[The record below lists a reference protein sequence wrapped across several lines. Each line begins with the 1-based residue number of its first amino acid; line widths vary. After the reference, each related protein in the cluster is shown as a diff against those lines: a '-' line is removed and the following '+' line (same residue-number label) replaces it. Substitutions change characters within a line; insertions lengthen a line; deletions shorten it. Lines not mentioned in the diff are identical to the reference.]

1 MLDPGGVAAVGCASA
16 ASGPTAPAHEPPR
29 GPDVQRDRLDFA
41 YKFLRLK
48 ERPCAPD
55 TLDVCCQRRNRA
67 LDQAIASG
75 DSERV
80 AEAVDDVTLLCPELR
95 NKAGETLGFSA
106 PAITEA
112 QAGRIEVRFAAD
124 VPETDRLYW
133 ASAFI
138 DRRHP
143 AGANV
148 LPGKHQVSVEVHVV
162 TSPGDE
168 SAQLTRVRLDREL
181 DVPPR
186 TQVKLTVTLRRQ
198 PGVDLREAF
207 WLDPGKPEL
216 SPAGSGMSV
225 EQASTKYRRRV
236 RRPMFPEDL
245 LATRPW
251 MLSFRVCV
259 DKQGRV
265 ETVSP
270 IENVVHPRVF
280 GPVLDSFLRARYV
293 PPQVQGAAHRL
304 LPPGPVRDHEVRL
317 LTRARGPAS
326 GLSAMW
332 RTQVSVRRQFFRPNP
347 SVDGGSGH

>member
-1 MLDPGGVAAVGCASA
+1 MLLVGCASA
-16 ASGPTAPAHEPPR
+16 ASGPTPPASESPR

-55 TLDVCCQRRNRA
+55 TLEVCCQRRNRA

-80 AEAVDDVTLLCPELR
+80 AEAVDDVALLCPELR
-95 NKAGETLGFSA
+95 NKAGETLGYMA
-106 PAITEA
+106 PAITDA

-124 VPETDRLYW
+124 VPESDRLYW

-138 DRRHP
+138 DRRQP

-162 TSPGDE
+162 TSPGDG
-168 SAQLTRVRLDREL
+168 SAQLTRVHLDREL

-186 TQVKLTVTLRRQ
+186 KQVKLTVTLRRQ

-207 WLDPGKPEL
+207 WLDPGKPEMAML
-216 SPAGSGMSV
+216 AAGNGMSV
-225 EQASTKYRRRV
+225 EQASKRYQRRL

-251 MLSFRVCV
+251 VFSVRVCV
-259 DKQGRV
+259 NKLGRV

-270 IENVVHPRVF
+270 LENVVHPRVF

-293 PPQVQGAAHRL
+293 PTQAQGHPIAFCH
-304 LPPGPVRDHEVRL
+304 PVRFEI
-317 LTRARGPAS
+317 AKYG
-326 GLSAMW
+326 
-332 RTQVSVRRQFFRPNP
+332 F
-347 SVDGGSGH
+347 